1 MQSILVTAQAIL
13 MAVLN
18 KTNPHFNKN
27 QNHQICYM
35 TAILKNLRTNT
46 DIGYNHSSHKISE
59 LVN

>member
-1 MQSILVTAQAIL
+1 MESILVTAQAIL

-18 KTNPHFNKN
+18 KINPHFHRN

-35 TAILKNLRTNT
+35 TAILKNLHTNT

>member
-1 MQSILVTAQAIL
+1 MESILVTAQAIL

-18 KTNPHFNKN
+18 KTNPRFDRN

-35 TAILKNLRTNT
+35 TVILKNLRTNT